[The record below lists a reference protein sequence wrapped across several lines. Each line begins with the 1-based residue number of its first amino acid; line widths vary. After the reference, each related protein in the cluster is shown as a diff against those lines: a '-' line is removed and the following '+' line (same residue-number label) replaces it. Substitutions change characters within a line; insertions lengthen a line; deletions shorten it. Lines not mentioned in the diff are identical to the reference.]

1 MIRPTFATVKRL
13 LVILAIVF
21 CVATAWF
28 YGRNVRYSIR
38 NNVGEVFNKQL
49 ISGSINSIQLPPVG
63 TVQNQAVLGLNEKDL
78 NNRDQVNSVDKAHVE
93 ANQHNKSSLVSES
106 DKEFVVSEVPIQ
118 PLDDFI
124 KYPCVPGIPYFPET
138 NWPVTGKCVRTL
150 NYTKTEEEL
159 HTKCVSLKTKRG
171 KTPICTYD
179 QVRDHFISKS
189 LITSGQW
196 EGDLVNIVV
205 EFLNSQPDLE
215 FLDLGCNI
223 GTYTLAAALLG
234 RKVVAVD
241 AMIDNLEL
249 VQKSLSL
256 GKLQNVILIWNAI
269 SGDYSKVA
277 LTKYQG
283 NIGGTAIRNLTQD
296 DIKKKEFITQTIR
309 LDDLVPLFEGKRIV
323 IKMDIET
330 QEYNALIGGSTFFD
344 VVDILMIQMEIN
356 WHRTRPSGP
365 KIVEYLVERNFTA
378 YTKDQ
383 KPLNISNI
391 SNWPGDV
398 YFIKS

>member
-13 LVILAIVF
+13 LIIVAIAF
-21 CVATAWF
+21 CVAVAWF
-28 YGRNVRYSIR
+28 YGRNVRYSIQ
-38 NNVGEVFNKQL
+38 NTDGGVFNKPAV
-49 ISGSINSIQLPPVG
+49 SGSLDANQQASVKISH
-63 TVQNQAVLGLNEKDL
+63 QNRVLGFSERDL
-78 NNRDQVNSVDKAHVE
+78 NRKDKISPADTPLKE
-93 ANQHNKSSLVSES
+93 SNQNHRVTSAS
-106 DKEFVVSEVPIQ
+106 DADKDVFIQ

-124 KYPCVPGIPYFPET
+124 KYPCVTGIPYFPET
-138 NWPVTGKCVRTL
+138 NWPLTGKCVRTL

-171 KTPICTYD
+171 VTPICTYD
-179 QVRDHFISKS
+179 AFRDHFISKS

-205 EFLNSQPDLE
+205 EFLNSQPDIE

-269 SGDYSKVA
+269 SEDYSKVA

-296 DIKKKEFITQTIR
+296 DLRKKELITQTIR
-309 LDDLVPLFEGKRIV
+309 LDDLVPLFQGKRIV

-330 QEYNALIGGSTFFD
+330 QEYNALKGGRTFFD

-365 KIVEYLVERNFTA
+365 KIVEYLAARNFMA
-378 YTKDQ
+378 YTKD
-383 KPLNISNI
+383 KIPLNVSNI
-391 SNWPGDV
+391 SMWPGDV
-398 YFIKS
+398 YFIKM